1 MFYDTQ
7 ANTRSLYIH
16 WPFCPYRCH
25 YCPFVALASHDP
37 FMERYHN
44 ALIKE
49 IELFGSQYAEKLP
62 LDTIY
67 FGGGTPS
74 TYPDHLL
81 IDMFGILRKYF
92 IFDENTEITL
102 EVNPGTVRPEQLPLW
117 KKLGINRMSIGVQSL
132 NDSVLQKLNRLQKAT
147 DVYTLLDNAP
157 HFFDNIS
164 VDIILGLPGVSTIE
178 WENLLAKI
186 VTWRITHLSMYV
198 LEVHDTTPLFFNVA
212 SKKVT
217 LPCDDD
223 VVNAYYWSREF
234 LINNGFEQY
243 EVSSFARAGKESRH
257 NTTYWERKPYRG
269 FGLGA
274 CSFDGNSRLQ
284 NEKNLMKYLEDIEQN
299 KYKPLSTETITKDQE
314 YIEKI
319 MLGLRRTKGVYW
331 EEISSNLNNK
341 QQQKIKLT
349 INMLQEQKL
358 IVENDGRLQ
367 LSPAGLIVE
376 NEIITRLSL

>member
-1 MFYDTQ
+1 MSYDIS

-44 ALIKE
+44 ALVKE
-49 IELFGSQYAEKLP
+49 IEKFGKNYIEKLP

-81 IDMFGILRKYF
+81 LDMFGILKEYF
-92 IFDENTEITL
+92 SFDQNTEITL

-117 KKLGINRMSIGVQSL
+117 KELGINRISVGVQSL

-147 DVYTLLDNAP
+147 DVYALLEKAP
-157 HFFDNIS
+157 HYFDNIS
-164 VDIILGLPGVSTIE
+164 VDVILGLPGVSKIE
-178 WENLLAKI
+178 WKELLAKI
-186 VTWRITHLSMYV
+186 VTWKITHLSMYI
-198 LEVHDTTPLFFNVA
+198 LEIHDSTPLFFNVK

-217 LPCDDD
+217 LPCDEE
-223 VVNAYYWSREF
+223 VVELYHWSREF
-234 LINNGFEQY
+234 LAENGFAHY
-243 EVSSFARAGKESRH
+243 EVSSFARSSKESRH

-274 CSFDGNSRLQ
+274 CSFDGVSRLQ
-284 NEKNLMKYLEDIEQN
+284 NEKNLMKYLESIENDTYQPIFTEIISQN
-299 KYKPLSTETITKDQE
+299 QIYA
-314 YIEKI
+314 EKI
-319 MLGLRRTKGVYW
+319 MLGLRRIKGVCW
-331 EEISSNLNNK
+331 EEISTDLSGD
-341 QQQKIKLT
+341 QKDKLKAT
-349 INMLQEQKL
+349 INALEEKKL
-358 IVENDGRLQ
+358 VSQNNGRLQ
-367 LSPAGLIVE
+367 LTPAGLVVE